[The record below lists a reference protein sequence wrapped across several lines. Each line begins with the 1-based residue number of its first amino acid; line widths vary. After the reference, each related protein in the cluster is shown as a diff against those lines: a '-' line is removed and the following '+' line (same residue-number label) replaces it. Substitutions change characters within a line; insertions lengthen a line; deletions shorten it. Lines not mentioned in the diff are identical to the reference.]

1 MGMEKIYSEQH
12 NVLESQPAIGRIV
25 SVTGSQAVIM
35 LDTDAVMSPVYLE
48 NRPDM
53 GTLIKI
59 DAKHTITLGLISALS
74 APAPAVSDDEKEIWI
89 AEVELVGELVKDAD
103 NKAVSFRRGVT
114 SYPRLGDITFLAM
127 GQELEMAY
135 SWSGSKTLNVGA
147 ISQAPEIPAMVRTDD
162 LLGKHFAILG
172 TTGAGKSYTTAL
184 ILRRIL
190 KQNPKAHILLLD
202 PHNEYANSFK
212 EMAEIITP
220 NDLQLPYWF
229 LTFEEIVEVL
239 ISEPEKNEEQIDI
252 LSDLIPLAKHKYN
265 AGNSKIATST
275 DLLRARAQKN
285 SHITVDTPTPY
296 RLSDIID
303 IIKEKMGSLEHKKSL
318 GPYKALKMKLES
330 ISQDPRYGFMFGSNS
345 VQDHMN
351 EILGRLFRIPVNDKP
366 IAILQMTGLPLE
378 IVNVVVSVLAR
389 LSFDIAQ
396 LSGGKVPIT
405 LVCEEAHRY
414 IPNDRVSGFGPTR
427 RSIAKIAKEGRKYG
441 VSIAIITQRPS
452 ELDATILSMCNTV
465 FAMRMANE
473 KDQNIV
479 SAAISDAAASM
490 LAFLPSLGTGEAIV
504 FGDGVTLPQRIR
516 FSRLPLDS
524 LPNGGTTSF
533 SECWSKEVEDDN
545 FLGLIINKWRHNNH
559 DKISE
564 VEHVEEIAA
573 IQAPAPVKTTT
584 SRLRKINHEP
594 ISPDTPTD
602 AIPEDTATRLA
613 EARQKLRIQAMNAQS
628 TEEVAPRPTLRKK
641 KIDIPA
647 EDNFAAQAEPAPIPV
662 DVPPMQTTMEQDNFT
677 DLRTN
682 YAPAPQEQ
690 PVYQQPVQEI
700 MPEHVVPLSATVE
713 HPATPEPTDLAQVQ
727 AQAERAAQEQQLALA
742 QQQAQAA
749 AEELRLQQQAM
760 AQQQQQMQAQAQVQV
775 PVAAVEE
782 PQPVNSLRQ
791 QMSEAMAPQEE
802 KRGSMSSLRNILRK
816 KR

>member
-1 MGMEKIYSEQH
+1 MGMEKIDAGHQSAI
-12 NVLESQPAIGRIV
+12 ESQPAIGRIV

-35 LDTDAVMSPVYLE
+35 LDLDAVMSPVHLE

-59 DAKHTITLGLISALS
+59 DAKHTTTLGLISALS
-74 APAPAVSDDEKEIWI
+74 APAPVTSEEEKEIWI
-89 AEVELVGELVKDAD
+89 AEVELVGELVKDAND
-103 NKAVSFRRGVT
+103 HAISFRRGVS
-114 SYPRLGDITFLAM
+114 SYPRLGDIAFLAI
-127 GQELEMAY
+127 GHDLEMAY
-135 SWSGSKTLNVGA
+135 SWSGSKTLKVGA

-190 KQNPKAHILLLD
+190 QQNPKAHILLLD

-220 NDLQLPYWF
+220 SDLQLPYWF
-229 LTFEEIVEVL
+229 LTFEEIIEVL
-239 ISEPEKNEEQIDI
+239 INEPEKNEAQIEI
-252 LSDLIPLAKHKYN
+252 LADLIPLAKHRY
-265 AGNSKIATST
+265 IADNNKVAAST
-275 DLLRARAQKN
+275 DLLRVRAQKN

-296 RLSDIID
+296 RLADIID
-303 IIKEKMGSLEHKKSL
+303 IIKEKMGSLEHKKTL

-330 ISQDPRYGFMFGSNS
+330 ISQDSRYTFMFGSMA
-345 VQDHMN
+345 VQDHMG

-396 LSGGKVPIT
+396 LSGGKVSIT

-414 IPNDRVSGFGPTR
+414 IPNDKVSGFGPTR

-516 FSRLPLDS
+516 FSRLPDDA

-533 SECWSKEVEDDN
+533 SECWSKEIEDDN
-545 FLGLIINKWRHNNH
+545 FLDVIIKKWRNNAD
-559 DKISE
+559 DKLSDPNA
-564 VEHVEEIAA
+564 V
-573 IQAPAPVKTTT
+573 PATTT
-584 SRLRKINHEP
+584 QSSVSSPSAATVASRAGRLMDSNALAAEP
-594 ISPDTPTD
+594 QAGCSQPDGRCEAP
-602 AIPEDTATRLA
+602 PEDQCAPSTAR
-613 EARQKLRIQAMNAQS
+613 E
-628 TEEVAPRPTLRKK
+628 TEPESRPTLRRKR
-641 KIDIPA
+641 IEMPA
-647 EDNFAAQAEPAPIPV
+647 DEAPLEQNLAQHYAEQPSPV
-662 DVPPMQTTMEQDNFT
+662 DTRHVMTEQV
-677 DLRTN
+677 
-682 YAPAPQEQ
+682 QEQ
-690 PVYQQPVQEI
+690 PAYLFEESPQMLAVAEEQYQTPTPQQQE
-700 MPEHVVPLSATVE
+700 
-713 HPATPEPTDLAQVQ
+713 LAQVQ
-727 AQAERAAQEQQLALA
+727 AQAAAAQQELA
-742 QQQAQAA
+742 QLQAQTAAAQQQELMQQAQAQA
-749 AEELRLQQQAM
+749 QTATAQPQNLVNQQQPSVVAEEQQTM
-760 AQQQQQMQAQAQVQV
+760 H
-775 PVAAVEE
+775 
-782 PQPVNSLRQ
+782 SLRK
-791 QMSEAMAPQEE
+791 QMSSALPAAQEE
-802 KRGSMSSLRNILRK
+802 GKRGSMSSLRNILRK
-816 KR
+816 KK